1 MGLCFSKKKK
11 PPCDTPS
18 SNPTSNGKI
27 LEKEK
32 EKEKVRKKHT
42 TKQPPVTSNKGSE
55 QPVVDKKPVFIVTQN
70 AKQTVEREKK
80 KVEVPTKKSEIKQ
93 ETEPISAVKSVP
105 AEEIRPVQAPVRT
118 SSCTKEE
125 VDAILIQCGRL
136 SRSSSGKTL
145 SETAG
150 GGAYRRYSGSKR
162 SFDFDHERKGEED
175 DDDERPISRPSPHRR
190 TPGRERSGSR
200 ERGGASGGSHSRRV
214 SRSPGRRSDGPAS
227 ATSANEKP
235 RPAKMV
241 SVPAREKP
249 TTHEGASLKK
259 SSNGGGTVS
268 SKRNASP
275 RSRSPASNSLNRS
288 TVGCGNENTGS
299 GTQPSLSRNS
309 SKKAEHSPYRRNP
322 MAEIDDN
329 SMRGNQNGGASFKS
343 HKVTTTYLNM
353 HFYIK

>member
-11 PPCDTPS
+11 APCDTPS
-18 SNPTSNGKI
+18 SNPTSNGKN

-32 EKEKVRKKHT
+32 VKKKDT
-42 TKQPPVTSNKGSE
+42 SKKPAVTSNKGSE
-55 QPVVDKKPVFIVTQN
+55 QPVVEKKPVFIVTQN

-80 KVEVPTKKSEIKQ
+80 KIEVPTKKSEIKQ
-93 ETEPISAVKSVP
+93 EAQPISAVKSVP

-136 SRSSSGKTL
+136 SRSSSGNTL

-175 DDDERPISRPSPHRR
+175 DDERPVSRPSPHRR
-190 TPGRERSGSR
+190 TPGRDRSGSR
-200 ERGGASGGSHSRRV
+200 ERGGVSGGSHSRRV

-249 TTHEGASLKK
+249 TEGANLKK
-259 SSNGGGTVS
+259 SSNGGTVS

-288 TVGCGNENTGS
+288 VGCGNENPGS

-322 MAEIDDN
+322 MAEIDEN
-329 SMRGNQNGGASFKS
+329 LMRGNQNGSASFKS
-343 HKVTTTYLNM
+343 QKGNQAQSQVTTFLL
-353 HFYIK
+353 I